1 MSEIAPP
8 RQLRRYAA
16 TNLMK
21 ARTILTFLFVLVA
34 SVTVRAQE
42 NPPPPADDFV
52 PERWKEF
59 ISTDGGFKVLMPG
72 VPTAVSQPVDDKP
85 GSAVAH
91 FHTLSTGTAE
101 YVVGY
106 TIFGRDLENLQS
118 SKVTLDGIRD
128 RMLVR
133 ESGKLLSEEDVSTAG
148 HPGRATVIEVSDG
161 IFRDR
166 YFLVGNRLYTVTIFT
181 PKVKAQTE
189 AFTEG
194 IRKSQEWVANR
205 FLDSF
210 RLLNK

>member
-1 MSEIAPP
+1 M
-8 RQLRRYAA
+8 
-16 TNLMK
+16 N
-21 ARTILTFLFVLVA
+21 ARTTLTFLFVLVS
-34 SVTVRAQE
+34 SVAIRAQE

-52 PERWKEF
+52 PGRWKEF

-72 VPTAVSQPVDDKP
+72 VPTAVSQPIDNRP

-101 YVVGY
+101 YSVGY
-106 TIFGRDLENLQS
+106 TIFRRDLENLQS

-128 RMLVR
+128 RTLAK
-133 ESGKLLSEEDVSTAG
+133 ENGKLLSEGDVSAAG

-166 YFLVGNRLYTVTIFT
+166 YFLVGNRLYTVTVFT
-181 PKVKAQTE
+181 PKVKAQTD

-194 IRKSQEWVANR
+194 IRKSQESVANR

-210 RLLNK
+210 RLLTE